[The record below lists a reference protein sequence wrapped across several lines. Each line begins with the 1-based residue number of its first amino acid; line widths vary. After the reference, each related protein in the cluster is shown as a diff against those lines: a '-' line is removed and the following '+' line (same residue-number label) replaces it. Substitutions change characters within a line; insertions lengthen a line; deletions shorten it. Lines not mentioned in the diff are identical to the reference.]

1 MTVYPSTKRYKRRKG
16 NGDTYASIWLSP
28 ASQAHLRGLQ
38 GDSVTVEQAVAAAL
52 LLAAASPVHFGR
64 ALKALAR

>member
-1 MTVYPSTKRYKRRKG
+1 MTVLASTKRYKRRTAS
-16 NGDTYASIWLSP
+16 GDKYLSIWFTQP
-28 ASQAHLRGLQ
+28 MQDHLRGLK